1 MPPVPV
7 NPPWSPRGARLP
19 HSHFDTHPPNSFL
32 LEEGISEEPSM
43 PAWPASQSMKMIPLR
58 WRGVGVGCYRRAGP
72 PLKTEAFFPLPRGDF
87 QRLANRSCKFQFVQ
101 GFVL

>member
-32 LEEGISEEPSM
+32 LEEGISEESSM
-43 PAWPASQSMKMIPLR
+43 PAWPASQSTKMIPLH
-58 WRGVGVGCYRRAGP
+58 WRSVGVGCYRR
-72 PLKTEAFFPLPRGDF
+72 
-87 QRLANRSCKFQFVQ
+87 QRPTPE
-101 GFVL
+101 G